1 MIRLDFDWLRWLVIT
16 AFACLALSLFCR
28 CATTKYVPM
37 VEYKEK
43 VVSKTDTL
51 LQTDSVWIHDS
62 IMVELRG
69 DTVIKDRW
77 HYRNRYKYIYKNG
90 KDTLLVRDSIPYK
103 VEVTKPPSGMQKL
116 YIYVGKAAA
125 PILVVLGLIIAFLVR
140 KTRKF

>member
-1 MIRLDFDWLRWLVIT
+1 
-16 AFACLALSLFCR
+16 
-28 CATTKYVPM
+28 M

-77 HYRNRYKYIYKNG
+77 HYMDRYKYIYKNS